1 MLEGA
6 VLGKYEILKYL
17 NKKLLKIKPFSNE
30 IVSNNGLDLRI
41 GSEVAYLTE
50 NATEAYL
57 DKSNSMQLFSKE
69 RKKKYIELPP
79 LRFTL
84 LHTLEYV
91 SFPKDIVGFCNLRST
106 LARWGIMAPPTII
119 DAGFEGNITIEVFNA
134 SNAKLYLPVNA
145 RFLHVIL
152 VKAKGAE
159 PYKGSY
165 FQQTGVRLPKNL

>member
-17 NKKLLKIKPFSNE
+17 EKNLLRIEPFSEE

-41 GSEVAYLTE
+41 GSEVAYLTKK
-50 NATEAYL
+50 TEKAYL
-57 DKSNSMQLFSKE
+57 DKTDSSKLFSKE

-84 LHTLEYV
+84 LHTVEYV
-91 SFPKDIVGFCNLRST
+91 SFPNDIVGFCNLRST
-106 LARWGIMAPPTII
+106 LARWGVMAPPTII

-134 SNAKLYLPVNA
+134 SNTKLYLPVNA

-152 VKAKGAE
+152 VKTEGAE

-165 FQQTGVRLPKNL
+165 LKQTGVRLPKNL

>member
-1 MLEGA
+1 MPEA

-17 NKKLLKIKPFSNE
+17 NKKLLKIEPFSQDT
-30 IVSNNGLDLRI
+30 VSNNGLDLRV
-41 GSEVAYLTE
+41 GSEAAYLTK
-50 NATEAYL
+50 NISEAYL
-57 DKSNSMQLFSKE
+57 DKTNALEIFSK
-69 RKKKYIELPP
+69 KKNSKYIELPP
-79 LRFTL
+79 LHFTL

-106 LARWGIMAPPTII
+106 LARWGIIAPPTII

-134 SNAKLYLPVNA
+134 SNVKLFLPINS

-159 PYKGSY
+159 AYRGTY
-165 FQQTGVRLPKNL
+165 FQQTGVKLPKNI